1 MVICFSLCIRL
12 FICWLVLVSDYLF
25 VGFYLYQ
32 TIYLLA
38 STCLLYLIFCW
49 LLKLDYIFDFPK
61 FAGSRV
67 CPRACGYPWTAGMG
81 IVLCPWRVASAGAG
95 AGFGLRVRVYQTHI
109 RADFTRCHL
118 DPRF

>member
-1 MVICFSLCIRL
+1 MLFFVYHTIYLLACTCIRL
-12 FICWLVLVSDYLF
+12 FICWLLLVSDYLF
-25 VGFYLYQ
+25 N
-32 TIYLLA
+32 LLA

-67 CPRACGYPWTAGMG
+67 CQRACGYPWTAGMG

-95 AGFGLRVRVYQTHI
+95 ADFSLRVRVYQTHI
-109 RADFTRCHL
+109 RADFTHCHL
-118 DPRF
+118 DPGF